1 MQNLIVIE
9 NELVP
14 VYQTSTGE
22 KVVYGT
28 ELYASIGSKR
38 QYTDWIK
45 GRLED
50 CDAVEDEDYK
60 SFSQKN
66 EKPHGGRP
74 ITEYIIKLDIA
85 KEMAMLER
93 NEKGKQVRRY
103 FIWVD
108 KKYKESKASPEI
120 EQVAHIV
127 KFIADDLK
135 VNEASKLL
143 MYENFCKD
151 YGIPTGFL
159 PKYENNGS
167 REMRPATELL
177 KKFGTG
183 LSVIQFN
190 KLMLQ
195 AGYLE
200 EKERKSTSSKTG
212 IKKYKALSEKGL
224 KYGENLVNPKNQKE
238 VQPYYYS
245 DTFLELYENVSGR
258 LKAS

>member
-1 MQNLIVIE
+1 MDNMIVIE
-9 NELVP
+9 NDLVP
-14 VYQTSTGE
+14 VYQTTMRE

-28 ELYASIGSKR
+28 ELHRVLEVKTSYR
-38 QYTDWIK
+38 DWSERRFK
-45 GRLED
+45 D
-50 CDAVEDEDYK
+50 CDAVENEDYEAAQICAPSGQSRK
-60 SFSQKN
+60 
-66 EKPHGGRP
+66 EH
-74 ITEYIIKLDIA
+74 IIKLDTA

-151 YGIPTGFL
+151 YGISTGFL

>member
-1 MQNLIVIE
+1 MDNMIVIE
-9 NELVP
+9 NDLVP
-14 VYQTSTGE
+14 VYQTSMRE

-28 ELYASIGSKR
+28 ELHRVLEVKTSYR
-38 QYTDWIK
+38 DWSERRFK
-45 GRLED
+45 D
-50 CDAVEDEDYK
+50 CDAVENEDYEAAQICAPSGQSRK
-60 SFSQKN
+60 
-66 EKPHGGRP
+66 EH
-74 ITEYIIKLDIA
+74 IIKLDTA

-151 YGIPTGFL
+151 YGISTGFL

-224 KYGENLVNPKNQKE
+224 KYGENLLNPKNQKE